1 MFFRLFV
8 EVLQPGTFVSSLPH
22 VGRGL
27 CLIKRVVTYEHG
39 RYVINFSFRE
49 MHSAE
54 HAFQVTNA
62 SFPYYVNSVG
72 LLGARISPKT
82 V

>member
-1 MFFRLFV
+1 MFFDSL
-8 EVLQPGTFVSSLPH
+8 LSLHPGTFVSSLPH

-27 CLIKRVVTYEHG
+27 CLIKRVVTYEDG
-39 RYVINFSFRE
+39 RYVNFSVRE
-49 MHSAE
+49 VHIAE